1 MQGVSKAVREGSSA
15 RPLLHSIDLHIAHG
29 EIVALLG
36 ASGTGKSTLL
46 NLAAGLE
53 PPDEGTVC
61 LDGAPLDRIDETA
74 RTRLRRRALGFVFQ
88 FFNLIPTLNVLE
100 NARLPLELNGLDD
113 TAAITRLHA
122 LLDAVGLSERL
133 HAWPAELSGGE
144 QQRVALVRA
153 LVHRPTLLLADEPT
167 GSLDADSGQRMLQ
180 LLVELARE
188 HQSAVLIVTHDASV
202 AAAADR
208 RLELVA
214 SRLEIR
220 PA

>member
-15 RPLLHSIDLHIAHG
+15 RPLLHSVDLHIAHG

-61 LDGAPLDRIDETA
+61 LDGVPLDRIHETA
-74 RTRLRRRALGFVFQ
+74 RTRLRRRAIGFVFQ
-88 FFNLIPTLNVLE
+88 FFNLVPTLSVLE

-113 TAAITRLHA
+113 AATTTRLHA
-122 LLDAVGLSERL
+122 LLDAVGLGARL
-133 HAWPAELSGGE
+133 HAWPAQLSGGE

-153 LVHRPTLLLADEPT
+153 LVHRPALLLADEPT
-167 GSLDADSGQRMLQ
+167 GSLDAESGQRVLQ
-180 LLVELARE
+180 LLIELARE

-202 AAAADR
+202 AAVADR
-208 RLELVA
+208 RLKLVA
-214 SRLEIR
+214 GRLEIC